1 MIFFGLGH
9 LALWAHL
16 SVSSQLQR
24 HRNLSGD
31 EAHFSGATL
40 PRTCVHK
47 DLPQSARQAVLFP
60 WSFRLSL
67 ISPNQQEDESF
78 HMDQVELG
86 TIINVFCT
94 LVKDNERQ
102 FEFMY
107 LGLTYDNIV
116 LLHVTCL
123 YIHVCAHI
131 TKLVKKEAMDM
142 KKNRRDPWEV
152 SEGGEGKGN
161 YVITLYSL
169 KIKFQN
175 GC

>member
-1 MIFFGLGH
+1 
-9 LALWAHL
+9 
-16 SVSSQLQR
+16 
-24 HRNLSGD
+24 
-31 EAHFSGATL
+31 
-40 PRTCVHK
+40 
-47 DLPQSARQAVLFP
+47 
-60 WSFRLSL
+60 
-67 ISPNQQEDESF
+67 
-78 HMDQVELG
+78 MDQVELG

-94 LVKDNERQ
+94 LVKDNERH

-107 LGLTYDNIV
+107 LGLTYDNVI

-123 YIHVCAHI
+123 YIHVCAYI

-142 KKNRRDPWEV
+142 KENRRDPWEV
-152 SEGGEGKGN
+152 SEGEEGKGN